1 MHNKKHL
8 LVMICGILCI
18 LLAVNILCICYLYP
32 KTQYDPCQIT
42 SEQLLKSYGFTQ
54 ILVGEKFC
62 HTTLDAAGYF
72 KIPENMPYNLPGV
85 ELGLSEKIYLPY
97 FVDDAYADLPVD
109 VYTYAVENPYSP
121 HIGLMVRFSF
131 LDGKISETS
140 LSVDEDFAD
149 VIAERGNDQEYTVI
163 WPLYI
168 PKEQLR
174 SALLEL
180 ESMFY

>member
-1 MHNKKHL
+1 MHNKKRL
-8 LVMICGILCI
+8 MVMICGILCI
-18 LLAVNILCICYLYP
+18 LLAVSILCICYLYP

-54 ILVGEKFC
+54 ILGGEKFY
-62 HTTLDAAGYF
+62 HTTLDATGYF

-85 ELGLSEKIYLPY
+85 ELGLSEKIVSPG
-97 FVDDAYADLPVD
+97 FVYDEYANLPVD
-109 VYTYAVENPYSP
+109 RYIYSVENPYSQK
-121 HIGLMVRFSF
+121 IGLTVCFSY
-131 LDGKISETS
+131 LDGRIAEATV
-140 LSVDEDFAD
+140 SVDEDFAD
-149 VIAERGNDQEYTVI
+149 VIAERGNEQEYTVI